1 MTWFVFLCMVLT
13 AYRVTRLITKDD
25 FPPLLWLRDGIVG
38 GYRPPDR
45 AETYHPSFPK
55 GELEFGVSALIPG
68 MRGVWSLDG
77 DGEVQVF
84 RSNWSWVPH
93 WLAEL
98 YGCPW
103 CVSAYV
109 SGALTLTVDLIYG
122 LPVPWLVGPAV
133 WALAALAASREWA

>member
-1 MTWFVFLCMVLT
+1 MNIALMLVLMVLT

-25 FPPLLWLRDGIVG
+25 FPPLLWLRDRLAG
-38 GYRPPDR
+38 GWRPLTTPER
-45 AETYHPSFPK
+45 RM
-55 GELEFGVSALIPG
+55 LV
-68 MRGVWSLDG
+68 VLDG
-77 DGEVQVF
+77 DKRAEL
-84 RSNWSWVPH
+84 RRTWSVNVDGTQRYVYRWQYVPD

-109 SGALTLTVDLIYG
+109 SGGLTLAVDLTVG

-133 WALAALAASREWA
+133 WAGAALIASKEWA